1 MHLGGSVKKKEN
13 IKMSIFLLYL
23 EKKTM
28 LIEILDKTIPGD
40 ISNSFKLDLEE
51 ITTPQKIISAR
62 VEKEVKTYNKKAD
75 DKMQSLVRPLAKET
89 ILNGIKRIKE
99 VDVEKQIYVALEAFQ
114 KNAFFILVDLK
125 TVILDF
131 STFIFTP
138 IFFKILISVL
148 ITLGLTFKREIF
160 FPDKAAAIT
169 YVPNS
174 ILSNIILWTKDLV
187 F

>member
-1 MHLGGSVKKKEN
+1 
-13 IKMSIFLLYL
+13 
-23 EKKTM
+23 M

-114 KNAFFILVDLK
+114 KNAFFILVDDQQVTELDMKIKLK
-125 TVILDF
+125 EKSSI
-131 STFIFTP
+131 SFI
-138 IFFKILISVL
+138 K
-148 ITLGLTFKREIF
+148 LTQ
-160 FPDKAAAIT
+160 
-169 YVPNS
+169 
-174 ILSNIILWTKDLV
+174 LV
-187 F
+187 GG